1 MTSHPG
7 TPPTCEVTYTA
18 MRAAF
23 VVTLDSLL
31 RSSLDPTAAFE
42 KSLGFF
48 GCYPLLNS
56 TSPQIQ
62 LECLLR
68 TWQRCF
74 QNRESADL
82 LDECVIYAAYETL
95 ADVCCSPSSRT
106 LNVAV
111 NGPHVLTNQPQ
122 DQWLCSKT
130 RCLQAAGQEDASR
143 HVVPHLADLR
153 DPNPWLKGSE
163 DEIPKEGSDELL
175 ELVGRWRAAKS
186 IVFGSSGLL
195 TDDEQDILRA
205 FFEEHPALIG

>member
-1 MTSHPG
+1 MTFQPG
-7 TPPTCEVTYTA
+7 SPLTCEVTYTA

-23 VVTLDSLL
+23 VVTLDGLL
-31 RSSLDPTAAFE
+31 RSSLDPTSAFE

-74 QNRESADL
+74 QDNEPADL

-95 ADVCCSPSSRT
+95 ADVCCAESSRT
-106 LNVAV
+106 LNVAL
-111 NGPHVLTNQPQ
+111 NGPHVLNSQQ

-130 RCLQAAGQEDASR
+130 RCLQAAGQEDATR
-143 HVVPHLADLR
+143 RVVQHLAEPR
-153 DPNPWLKGSE
+153 DANRWAGMPDGEFSSE
-163 DEIPKEGSDELL
+163 ASDELL

-186 IVFGSSGLL
+186 VVLGSSGLL
-195 TDDEQDILRA
+195 TEDEQDILRA
-205 FFEEHPALIG
+205 FFEEHPGLIG

>member
-1 MTSHPG
+1 MTFHPG

-31 RSSLDPTAAFE
+31 RCSLDPTAAFE
-42 KSLGFF
+42 NSLGFF

-74 QNRESADL
+74 QNHETADL

-95 ADVCCSPSSRT
+95 ADACCAPSQQT
-106 LNVAV
+106 LNVAM
-111 NGPHVLTNQPQ
+111 NGPHVPKNHEN
-122 DQWLCSKT
+122 DHWLCSKT
-130 RCLQAAGQEDASR
+130 RCLQTAGQADASR
-143 HVVPHLADLR
+143 RVVQHLADIQ
-153 DPNPWLKGSE
+153 DPNPWFGMPEGEFSSE
-163 DEIPKEGSDELL
+163 ASDELL
-175 ELVGRWRAAKS
+175 ELVGRWRAEKS
-186 IVFGSSGLL
+186 IVFGSTGLL
-195 TDDEQDILRA
+195 TEDEQDILRA